1 MKEKRKLLLP
11 LLLIFIIC
19 NGFFIS
25 AKNLLVKWGIDN
37 DVLIIANLLFL
48 LLALITFFIQQKA
61 LQNTNPN
68 VFVRSVMG
76 GMMIKMFACII
87 AVFVYWFTMKER
99 FSKPTVIAAMIIYFV
114 YLATEVGM
122 VMKLNRS
129 KNA

>member
-1 MKEKRKLLLP
+1 MKEKRKFLIP
-11 LLLIFIIC
+11 LLLLFIFC
-19 NGFFIS
+19 NGFFMS
-25 AKNLLVKWGIDN
+25 AKNLLAKWGVDN
-37 DVLIIANLLFL
+37 DVLIIANLLFCIL
-48 LLALITFFIQQKA
+48 TLITFYIQQKA
-61 LQNTNPN
+61 LQNANPN

-87 AVFVYWFTMKER
+87 AVFVYWFTMKEK
-99 FSKPTVIAAMIIYFV
+99 FSKPTVIAAMVIYFV

>member
-1 MKEKRKLLLP
+1 MKEKRKFLIP

-25 AKNLLVKWGIDN
+25 AKNLLLKWGLDN
-37 DVLIIANLLFL
+37 DVLIIANLLFCIL
-48 LLALITFFIQQKA
+48 TLITFFIQQKA
-61 LQNTNPN
+61 LHNANPN

-87 AVFVYWFTMKER
+87 AIFVYWFSMKEK
-99 FSKPTVIAAMIIYFV
+99 FSKATVIAAMVMYLIYLV
-114 YLATEVGM
+114 AEVSL
-122 VMKLNRS
+122 VTKLNRR